1 MTDYIP
7 IIGLEIHAELTTNSK
22 LFCRCP
28 NTSSN
33 LDTPPNTAICPVCV
47 GLPGAL
53 PVLNRAAVSQLIKL
67 GTALG
72 CAIPESTKWDRKN
85 YFYPDL
91 PKGYQISQYDE
102 PICGVGTISW
112 QTTGRETQSVA
123 LTRIHLEEDTGKLIH
138 PVGSPP
144 AGGSSLIDYNRSSI
158 PLIELVTEPDLAS
171 AEETKLC
178 AQEYQHVLH
187 DLGVS
192 EASMEKGQMRCEAN
206 ISVIPEAYASD
217 PSKRLSGTKVEIK
230 NLNSFRSLERAVEY
244 EIKRQT
250 EMLQNGESVIQ
261 QTRGWNEDRSETY
274 IMREKET
281 ASDYR
286 YFPEPDLG
294 RLDLTSLKQQVGTV
308 RLNRHEMLTKL
319 QAAEV
324 DTKFISIVL
333 GDPDRFKYL
342 TALLPLIQP
351 GVYNLAIQWIS
362 QEPIITRHK
371 IDEVAQSLTRIKS
384 GQLRSS
390 VFKDALLK
398 DGDDSLSNR
407 IESRL
412 NSNAVTDLDQVV
424 SQVLKN
430 NPMVVE
436 RYKNG
441 QKQLLGFFIGEV
453 KKMLQGKGD
462 PVNISHELTKQ
473 LDT

>member
-1 MTDYIP
+1 MTYVP
-7 IIGLEIHAELTTNSK
+7 VIGLEIHAELSTKSK

-28 NTSSN
+28 NTSSKLN
-33 LDTPPNTAICPVCV
+33 TLPNTAICPVCV

-102 PICGVGTISW
+102 PICGAGKISW
-112 QTTGRETQSVA
+112 QTPGKETQSVA

-138 PVGSPP
+138 PVRSN
-144 AGGSSLIDYNRSSI
+144 SSFIDYNRSSI

-171 AEETKLC
+171 AEEAKLC
-178 AQEYQHVLH
+178 AQEYQHVLR
-187 DLGVS
+187 DLGIA

-230 NLNSFRSLERAVEY
+230 NLNSFRSLERAIKY
-244 EIKRQT
+244 EIRRQT
-250 EMLQNGESVIQ
+250 EMLQKDESLRQ
-261 QTRGWNEDRSETY
+261 QTRGWNEDKSETY
-274 IMREKET
+274 IMREKEI

-294 RLDLTSLKQQVGTV
+294 RLDLTLFKQRVGTV
-308 RLNRHEMLTKL
+308 RLNRHDLLAKL
-319 QAAEV
+319 QAAEA
-324 DTKFISIVL
+324 DTGFISIVL
-333 GDPDRFKYL
+333 GDPVRLKYL
-342 TALLPLIQP
+342 TALLSLIQP
-351 GVYNLAIQWIS
+351 DVYDLAVQWIS
-362 QEPIITRHK
+362 QEPMITKHK
-371 IDEVAQSLTRIKS
+371 IEEVAQGLTQIKS

-390 VFKDALLK
+390 VFKDALLA
-398 DGDDSLSNR
+398 DTDDSLTHR

-412 NSNAVTDLDQVV
+412 KSNNVTDLDQVV

-430 NPMVVE
+430 NPTVVE

-441 QKQLLGFFIGEV
+441 QKQLLGYFIGEV
-453 KKMLQGKGD
+453 KKILQGKGD
-462 PVNISHELTKQ
+462 PVDISHELTKQ
-473 LDT
+473 LDA